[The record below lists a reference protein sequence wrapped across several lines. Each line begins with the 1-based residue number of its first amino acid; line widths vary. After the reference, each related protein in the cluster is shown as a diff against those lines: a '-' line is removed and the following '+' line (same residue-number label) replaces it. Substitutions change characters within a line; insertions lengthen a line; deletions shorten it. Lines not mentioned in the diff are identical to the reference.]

1 MGLRIFS
8 KLAIIL
14 GLGLILVVIT
24 EFFILNL
31 YAQVKD
37 PIVVIQPIAK
47 FDLIATANRNNA
59 NKLNGESFKNIAQS
73 RKQSN
78 EERYTSYN
86 EETKRYVIFRM
97 IVRGHYYDHG
107 NA

>member
-73 RKQSN
+73 N
-78 EERYTSYN
+78 EERYASYN

>member
-73 RKQSN
+73 N

>member
-8 KLAIIL
+8 KLAMIL
-14 GLGLILVVIT
+14 GLGLISVVIT

-31 YAQVKD
+31 YARVKD
-37 PIVVIQPIAK
+37 PTAAVQPFST
-47 FDLIATANRNNA
+47 FDLIAAANRNNG

-78 EERYTSYN
+78 EKRYTSYN
-86 EETKRYVIFRM
+86 EETKRYVIIWM
-97 IVRGHYYDHG
+97 IVHGQG